1 MGDYNQVVRHLNECF
16 KQRSIDEWMN
26 LVVDR
31 IYIING
37 IVIFD

>member
-1 MGDYNQVVRHLNECF
+1 MSDYNQVVRHLKECF
-16 KQRSIDEWMN
+16 KERSIDELMN

-31 IYIING
+31 IYVING